1 MKQHE
6 GTSRT
11 RDDRGVSAIEFSV
24 VVPIVLLLIFL
35 TIQAGFWMYGR
46 NSAQSAA
53 REGVSYLRLAGEHN
67 DPASFTPKAERYAY
81 EYATEIGGLDGVE
94 VDSEI
99 DIETGRVTMTVSGS
113 MDAPA
118 GTWTVTQSVTATLEK
133 FRPDAG
139 YDGGD

>member
-1 MKQHE
+1 MQHE
-6 GTSRT
+6 GMSRT

-67 DPASFTPKAERYAY
+67 DPQSFKPQAEQYAY
-81 EYATEIGGLDGVE
+81 DYATDIGGLDGVE
-94 VDSEI
+94 VHS
-99 DIETGRVTMTVSGS
+99 DINVDTGKVTMTVSGS

-133 FRPDAG
+133 FRPDAEFG
-139 YDGGD
+139 DGD